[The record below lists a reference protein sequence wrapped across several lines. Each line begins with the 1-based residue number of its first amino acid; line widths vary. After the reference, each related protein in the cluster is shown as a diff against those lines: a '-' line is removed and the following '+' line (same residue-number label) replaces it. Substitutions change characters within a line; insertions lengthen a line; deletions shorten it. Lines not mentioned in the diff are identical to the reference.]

1 MTDIELLRAV
11 IDDSGLTDKRWAQL
25 VAWRDRKTIERWLN
39 GSSGIPALVVENLRA
54 IHQRAAAGVA

>member
-11 IDDSGLTDKRWAQL
+11 IDASGLPDKRWAQL

-39 GSSGIPALVVENLRA
+39 GTSAIPSLVVENLAA
-54 IHQRAAAGVA
+54 IHQRNALKSA